1 MIQTKRLLLSLF
13 LAVLFVFAC
22 RPFFYSREVAF
33 SFEAKVTQ
41 PTEFHVSFSGK
52 GAREND
58 AVRKLAPD
66 TRFQRVDFILPVE
79 RLTGVKLSVSSTG
92 GVFELRRLLLNGT
105 DKLSLPDQDV
115 RMAAEGVKD
124 FKQTA
129 EAVGGRVMES
139 GSLTVMLPAPLKGRV
154 YFVFSLF
161 FSLFLLSFLLFC
173 KLSAPVLSF
182 LQKTGAGWR
191 AFPDKKNLVFLITVF
206 ALLLIPS
213 TKIDF
218 HSVVSR
224 ENRRLAAP
232 ARLTVNGRVNNSF
245 GRDFDEW
252 FKDRFAGRDKVID
265 LYNAFQN
272 TLNRKFER
280 QGVIIGKDNWLFHGR
295 IRNFKGTD
303 GFSENEMEQIRDNL
317 VRLQQ
322 FCDEHGIK
330 LYIMVTPYKHHVY
343 PELYPDAVKR
353 SRDTGRMEEI
363 EAYLKRE
370 MPGLNFIYVKHA
382 LTDERKN
389 EKQSGKG
396 EDYLYFKTDHHWTD
410 KGAFTAYR
418 ELMKYIVRDFP
429 EVRPV
434 KEQDYVVTRGRKV
447 RAECDRSFYD
457 GTQYSLLHLKDE
469 SIFNIDFSF
478 YDHKDRKN
486 LDFKEPCRPKTF
498 SHYEKGAPEKV
509 FYVTDSMGENF
520 MGFLAYT
527 FKDIQKRRYN
537 AEIKAK
543 RKNEDIYMSF
553 YENDILEYKP
563 DILIL
568 GTYDGYMPAFKTLY
582 ED

>member
-1 MIQTKRLLLSLF
+1 MIHTKRLLLSLF
-13 LAVLFVFAC
+13 LAVLSVFAC
-22 RPFFYSREVAF
+22 RSFYYSREVAF

-52 GAREND
+52 NARENE

-66 TRFQRVDFILPVE
+66 TRFQKVDFILPVE
-79 RLTGVKLSVSSTG
+79 RLTGVKLSVSSTE
-92 GVFELRRLLLNGT
+92 GVFELRRLLLSGT
-105 DKLSLPDQDV
+105 RKLSLSDQNV
-115 RMAAEGVKD
+115 RMGAEGMKD

-129 EAVGGRVMES
+129 ETVSGRVGKV
-139 GSLTVMLPAPLKGRV
+139 GSLTVILPAPLKGRV

-161 FSLFLLSFLLFC
+161 FSLFLLSFLLFY
-173 KLSAPVLSF
+173 KISASVPGF
-182 LQKTGAGWR
+182 LQKMGTGWS
-191 AFPDKKNLVFLITVF
+191 AFPDKKNLVFLIAVF

-224 ENRRLAAP
+224 ENRKLAAP
-232 ARLTVNGRVNNSF
+232 ARLTINGRVNNSF

-295 IRNFKGTD
+295 IRNFRGTD
-303 GFSENEMEQIRDNL
+303 GFSEREMEQIRDNL
-317 VRLQQ
+317 ARLQQ

-353 SRDTGRMEEI
+353 SRETGRMEEV

-370 MPGLNFIYVKHA
+370 MPGLNFIYIKHA
-382 LTDERKN
+382 LMKERKTRK
-389 EKQSGKG
+389 E
-396 EDYLYFKTDHHWTD
+396 EYLYFKTDHHWTD

-429 EVRPV
+429 DVRPV
-434 KEQDYVVTRGRKV
+434 KEEDYDITHGRKV

-486 LDFKEPCRPKTF
+486 LDFREPCCPKTF
-498 SHYEKGAPEKV
+498 SHYEKGADKKV

-527 FKDIQKRRYN
+527 FRDIQKRRYN